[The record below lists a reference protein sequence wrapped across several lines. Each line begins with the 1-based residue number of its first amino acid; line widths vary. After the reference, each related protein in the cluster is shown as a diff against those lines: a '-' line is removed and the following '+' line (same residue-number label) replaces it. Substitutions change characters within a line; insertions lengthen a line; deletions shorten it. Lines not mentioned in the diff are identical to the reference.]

1 MTENDDR
8 CLSEILSTTIEY
20 DPKTYVALMYS
31 LLGRNILR
39 VGRRNS
45 NGEEI
50 EEGVTKIC
58 TGSTA
63 ELRIKPMLS
72 CIGDVDIMYH
82 YTDYIALPKSC
93 LDLKIRKLEGMSFT
107 LKLFNVVPLPD
118 YPGYANIHVG
128 RLLSWNTQTNRYHI
142 FSQEQGTLI
151 SSLHNN
157 GKPDLHFKD
166 SLRLK
171 YVYSFRR
178 VCHNASHPSI
188 H

>member
-50 EEGVTKIC
+50 EEVVVNIC

-72 CIGDVDIMYH
+72 CIGDVDIMFH
-82 YTDYIALPKSC
+82 YTDYIALPRSC
-93 LDLKIRKLEGMSFT
+93 LDLQIGKLEEINST
-107 LKLFNVVPLPD
+107 LKLFIMVPLPD
-118 YPGYANIHVG
+118 YPGYTNIHVG
-128 RLLSWNTQTNRYHI
+128 GLLSLNTQTSR
-142 FSQEQGTLI
+142 
-151 SSLHNN
+151 
-157 GKPDLHFKD
+157 
-166 SLRLK
+166 
-171 YVYSFRR
+171 
-178 VCHNASHPSI
+178 
-188 H
+188 